1 MQKNQAIT
9 IFYVIASDCRQS
21 PAFAGFCY
29 CWNRFSDIIYIRRAV
44 FFMMTKNADKK
55 REQMMM
61 FSMDDMVPQNHMLRL
76 IDKAINWNFIYD
88 LVEEKYCP
96 DNGRPSM
103 DPVMLIKIPF
113 IQYLYGIKSMRQT
126 MKEIEVNVA
135 YRWFLG
141 LDMLDPVPHFST
153 FGKNYTRRFKDTD
166 LFEQIFSK
174 ILEDCMKYKL
184 VNTEQ
189 IFVDATHVKACA
201 NSKKMRKRVA
211 HEQALWYEEE
221 LNKEIEKDRL
231 AHGKKPL
238 KKKDDNQPPA
248 SGGTGNDKDSISEEL
263 PEDVKT
269 QKCSISDPESGWFR
283 KGEHKHVFAY
293 AVETACDKH
302 GWILGYTVHPGN
314 EHDSRTFK
322 ALYDKISKLNPQMV
336 VADAGY
342 KTPAIAHQLLE
353 DGIQPLFP
361 YTRPKTKEGFFGKH
375 EFAYDEYHDCY
386 ICPGAHI
393 LTYSTTNR
401 SGYKEYKSCGEHCA
415 ECQYLSKC
423 TESKDHV
430 KMITRHVWE
439 EYMEV
444 AEDIRHT
451 IGNRQIYQLR
461 KETIERIFGTA
472 KEQHGFRYTQYV
484 GKARMEM
491 KAGLTF
497 ACMNLKKLAK
507 ILEKRGWNT
516 VRFLLILKKIKRKEV
531 LKEKWCWA

>member
-1 MQKNQAIT
+1 
-9 IFYVIASDCRQS
+9 
-21 PAFAGFCY
+21 
-29 CWNRFSDIIYIRRAV
+29 
-44 FFMMTKNADKK
+44 MMTKNADKN

-166 LFEQIFSK
+166 LFEHIFSK

-248 SGGTGNDKDSISEEL
+248 SGGTGNDKASISEEL
-263 PEDVKT
+263 PENVKT
-269 QKCSISDPESGWFR
+269 QKCSISDSESGWFR

-375 EFAYDEYHDCY
+375 EFAYDEYYDCY

-423 TESKDHV
+423 TESKDHI
-430 KMITRHVWE
+430 KLITRHVWE

-444 AEDIRHT
+444 VEDIRHT

-484 GKARMEM
+484 GKVRMEM

-516 VRFLLILKKIKRKEV
+516 ARFLLILKKIKRKEV